1 MDSSSPRCNIR
12 RTSATAAKKKKL
24 RIRYVMPA
32 AHLTLREEDVVRLT
46 LEFLHSRDL
55 HISQLSLERETGV
68 INGQYSDDVLF
79 LRQLI
84 LDGQW
89 DDVLEF
95 IQPLEALPDFDMRK
109 FTYSILRHKYVE
121 LLCIKSEAN
130 VIVGANGSVDNA
142 VEEVVKVLSD
152 LEKVAPSKDEYS
164 SLCLLLTLP
173 RLTDH
178 LQYKDW
184 NPSNARVQCFREVY
198 PLVEKFLPGDR
209 KSSDNT
215 GVVTSAKNDRMIQ
228 LVIKGILYES
238 CVNYCQAKATGSKE
252 SEQVEMNFSRLL
264 DGSVGFSDSDLSLL
278 SWLQSIPPETFA
290 VPFAQRT
297 LNVDVERLERP
308 SLETSWTEHM
318 LITPIKP
325 KTFPHSAMPFTRPRS
340 AADMMSRSL
349 VPALEGLG
357 SRSPGLKNNP
367 IPSAALMA
375 MSTGDINP
383 MSRSSF
389 ASFHLTGFKNNK
401 LMNTSVDRLFEN
413 EGDVFL
419 SSSYADFQQLPSIQE
434 AANNVASLSKAPPRT
449 RGQSKSPE
457 GIRADPSAASTPER
471 RMAGRESPAPST
483 ARSSRRD
490 SLADKPP
497 GVQQKIPEPTL
508 PVGVAALVG
517 PDGEILEPSFNGDL
531 FKEFQKQKQR
541 LQETIQLKE
550 KERDELV
557 RQLTAPLT
565 SNQVNAT
572 DNRLQDDTMK
582 QPLNSKGPSPVHSST
597 PSRSGIQSP
606 KPATNG
612 TTDPLS
618 RQNSTSNNFYE
629 QRLQDGIYDVVK
641 PAVKEPRPD
650 LDVSNGS
657 SSGGRPRFVPVTA
670 LEDVQAV
677 RCAEF
682 HPHGKLYAVGSNSK
696 TLRICAYP
704 KLSDVREDHQTYQPT
719 VLFKRT
725 KHHKGSIYCLAWT
738 PDGQLMATGSN
749 DKTVKLMRF
758 NAENSN
764 LEGQEV
770 ELTMHDGTVR
780 DLCFLEDT
788 SNKSSL
794 LISGG
799 AGDCKIYVTDCATG
813 TPFQALSGHSGHVLT
828 LYNWG
833 GAMFV
838 SGSQDKTVRFWDLR
852 TRGCVNMVTPATVPG
867 SRHLIP
873 LQVGSPVAALC
884 VDPSGRLLVS
894 GHEDSS
900 CVLFDIRGGR
910 TVQCF
915 KPHASDIRSIRFSPS
930 AYYLLTGGYDNKL
943 VLTDLQG
950 DLTMPLPSVVVA
962 QHQDKVISGR
972 WHPTEFSFLS
982 TSADKTATLWALPP
996 V

>member
-1 MDSSSPRCNIR
+1 MRGPDVFHDDQR
-12 RTSATAAKKKKL
+12 L

-46 LEFLHSRDL
+46 LEFLHGRDL

-109 FTYSILRHKYVE
+109 FTYSIMRHKYVE

-130 VIVGANGSVDNA
+130 VIVTGTNGNVDNA

-152 LEKVAPSKDEYS
+152 LEKVAPTKEEYS

-184 NPSNARVQCFREVY
+184 NPSNARVQCFREVH

-209 KSSDNT
+209 KSSDPT
-215 GVVTSAKNDRMIQ
+215 HPVTSAKNDRLIQ
-228 LVIKGILYES
+228 LIIKGILYES

-252 SEQVEMNFSRLL
+252 SEQIEMSFSRLL

-278 SWLQSIPPETFA
+278 SWLQSIPSDTFA

-349 VPALEGLG
+349 VPALEAGLG
-357 SRSPGLKNNP
+357 PRSPGP
-367 IPSAALMA
+367 RSTMIPSAALMA
-375 MSTGDINP
+375 LSTGDINP

-413 EGDVFL
+413 ESDVFL
-419 SSSYADFQQLPSIQE
+419 SSSYAEFQQLPSIQE
-434 AANNVASLSKAPPRT
+434 AINAAQPKGTQLRARAS
-449 RGQSKSPE
+449 SKSPD
-457 GIRADPSAASTPER
+457 GGKMNPSAASTPER
-471 RMAGRESPAPST
+471 RMPGRESPALST

-490 SLADKPP
+490 SLTDK
-497 GVQQKIPEPTL
+497 
-508 PVGVAALVG
+508 PVGVPTKISEPVINHPVSSG
-517 PDGEILEPSFNGDL
+517 DNLEQSYNGDL
-531 FKEFQKQKQR
+531 FKEYQKQKQR
-541 LQETIQLKE
+541 LQETIQQKE
-550 KERDELV
+550 RERDELV
-557 RQLTAPLT
+557 RQLSAPV
-565 SNQVNAT
+565 SAQII
-572 DNRLQDDTMK
+572 DNRLHNESIK
-582 QPLNSKGPSPVHSST
+582 QPLGNKGPSPVHTGT
-597 PSRSGIQSP
+597 PARSGIQSP
-606 KPATNG
+606 KPTING
-612 TTDPLS
+612 SDSVTK
-618 RQNSTSNNFYE
+618 QNSTSSN
-629 QRLQDGIYDVVK
+629 IYDSRISEGHYDIVK
-641 PAVKEPRPD
+641 PVKQEPRQD
-650 LDVSNGS
+650 LDISNES
-657 SSGGRPRFVPVTA
+657 SNGGRPRFIPITA

-704 KLSDVREDHQTYQPT
+704 KLNDVREDHQTYQPT

-738 PDGQLMATGSN
+738 PDGHLMATGSN

-758 NAENSN
+758 NADTSN

-813 TPFQALSGHSGHVLT
+813 TPFQALSGHSGHVLS

-838 SGSQDKTVRFWDLR
+838 SGAQDKTVRFWDLR

-867 SRHLIP
+867 SK
-873 LQVGSPVAALC
+873 VGSAVAAVC

-915 KPHASDIRSIRFSPS
+915 KPHSSDIRSIRFSPS

-996 V
+996 I